1 MQECPRCFWLTQHE
15 VWKRPSGIF
24 PSLPSGKDRIL
35 KEHFDRFRDKGILP
49 PELAKSECKD
59 MKCNLFN
66 EPETLKIWRNNF
78 KGISFEDKQGNILH
92 GAVDN
97 ILQKGKKLIVLD
109 YKTRG
114 YALKED
120 THEHYQTQLD
130 IYNFL
135 LRKNSYETEDFAFLL
150 FYVPKEVLPTGEVI
164 FDTTL
169 KKMIIDVKNA
179 EKVWKDAI
187 KLLNGDCPEEKC
199 EWCMNIE
206 G

>member
-1 MQECPRCFWLTQHE
+1 M
-15 VWKRPSGIF
+15 
-24 PSLPSGKDRIL
+24 
-35 KEHFDRFRDKGILP
+35 
-49 PELAKSECKD
+49 
-59 MKCNLFN
+59 
-66 EPETLKIWRNNF
+66 
-78 KGISFEDKQGNILH
+78 
-92 GAVDN
+92 
-97 ILQKGKKLIVLD
+97 
-109 YKTRG
+109 
-114 YALKED
+114 
-120 THEHYQTQLD
+120 D